1 MAKNTSNTIT
11 LSVPDEQL
19 EMLTAI
25 FGPAILTAA
34 KATKTTTTVDRP
46 RGLDGRFLP
55 AKAAKKAG
63 KAGSKATVKAGK
75 KAAKKAKAD
84 KSEKFVAWLK
94 DTAEARHARQSS
106 NAEMAKWMRSKGLVP
121 NGTAWELCKKG
132 ERSVTV
138 LRKANKAD
146 EKAKQA

>member
-34 KATKTTTTVDRP
+34 KGTKTTVKTTVDRP
-46 RGLDGRFLP
+46 RGADGRFLP
-55 AKAAKKAG
+55 AK
-63 KAGSKATVKAGK
+63 KAGK

-94 DTAEARHARQSS
+94 DTAEARKARQSS

-132 ERSVTV
+132 ERSVPV